1 MTGYQM
7 KYYEDPRRQLEIFY
21 EIISAINAHM
31 SQQEVL
37 QVMLSRI
44 VNDLGYRAATLRLL
58 NEERQTLE
66 LKAFHG
72 LSEAYLSKGAVEL
85 AKSGI
90 DSTVLTEKKC
100 LAILDVGSEKG
111 FQYSTA
117 ARREGLASLLALPL
131 VLHGKAIGVLHVYSA
146 EKREFSPGE
155 QAFLEGIVGLGAQ
168 AIRRA
173 QFFEAFH
180 RLAHNL
186 ISSLD
191 LQQVLRTLLLESV
204 KELNVRA
211 GSIRLF
217 GPKRQT
223 LHLTTSWGLSD
234 TYLKKGEV
242 ELAKSPV
249 DQKVMIEARPV
260 TIEDVTKETGFQYI
274 KEAEREGIRSVLV
287 IPLRLR
293 DVIIGVMRLY
303 SRQVRRF
310 TPEEISLADTV
321 ADLGAI
327 AVENARLHQMV
338 KERMEALKEDAD
350 GWYRFLSLG

>member
-1 MTGYQM
+1 
-7 KYYEDPRRQLEIFY
+7 
-21 EIISAINAHM
+21 M

-100 LAILDVGSEKG
+100 LSILDVCSEKG

-204 KELNVRA
+204 KELTCGRD
-211 GSIRLF
+211 RWTF

-223 LHLTTSWGLSD
+223 LHLTTSWGPATRLERKWNWQKV
-234 TYLKKGEV
+234 Y
-242 ELAKSPV
+242 
-249 DQKVMIEARPV
+249 QKVM
-260 TIEDVTKETGFQYI
+260 
-274 KEAEREGIRSVLV
+274 KEAGGDRRCYEERGSSTSK
-287 IPLRLR
+287 RLSGR
-293 DVIIGVMRLY
+293 GY
-303 SRQVRRF
+303 GPFS
-310 TPEEISLADTV
+310 
-321 ADLGAI
+321 
-327 AVENARLHQMV
+327 
-338 KERMEALKEDAD
+338 
-350 GWYRFLSLG
+350 